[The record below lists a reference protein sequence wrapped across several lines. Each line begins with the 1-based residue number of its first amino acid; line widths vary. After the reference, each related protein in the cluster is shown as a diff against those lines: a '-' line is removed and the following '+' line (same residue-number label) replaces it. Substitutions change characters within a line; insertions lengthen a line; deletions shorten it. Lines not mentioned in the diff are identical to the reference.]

1 MRAGRRRTTAR
12 PLAPSRCG
20 SMKAPAVRS
29 YPITAR
35 RARYRGAD
43 PKKRAKAAR
52 YNQVAAR
59 VEAYLN
65 DDLAKLPDDTIRVY
79 MSYQVAAAI
88 GEDSRIVRD
97 IILATDGGS
106 GGITVLKGDFER
118 AMARRG

>member
-1 MRAGRRRTTAR
+1 M
-12 PLAPSRCG
+12 
-20 SMKAPAVRS
+20 RS
-29 YPITAR
+29 YPITTR
-35 RARYRGAD
+35 REHYRGAD

-88 GEDSRIVRD
+88 GEDGRIVRD
-97 IILATDGGS
+97 IIFATDGGS

-118 AMARRG
+118 AMAHRG